1 MFVLNISIPKSKQP
15 TQEVTWTV
23 SDDPKAN
30 LQAELKQKLKPKV
43 ERRVKSAFGPL
54 TPQQRPIFLKGRM
67 WKRPEDAYNEDFIAE
82 VISSQAEL
90 IKGTTLG

>member
-1 MFVLNISIPKSKQP
+1 MYVLKTPQIQAESWN
-15 TQEVTWTV
+15 V
-23 SDDPKAN
+23 SSDPRAN
-30 LQAELKQKLKPKV
+30 LQAELKEKIKPK

>member
-1 MFVLNISIPKSKQP
+1 M
-15 TQEVTWTV
+15 QEESWTV

-30 LQAELKQKLKPKV
+30 LQAELKQKLKPKA